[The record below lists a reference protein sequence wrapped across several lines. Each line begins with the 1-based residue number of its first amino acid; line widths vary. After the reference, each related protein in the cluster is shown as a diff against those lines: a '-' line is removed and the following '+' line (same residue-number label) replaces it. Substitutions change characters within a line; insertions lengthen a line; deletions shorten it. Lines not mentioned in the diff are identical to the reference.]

1 MKPEDKAVVQQ
12 ALEFLEMIS
21 PQFPPLVYTETDR
34 KRDEASTALRQLL
47 EQSEQ
52 EPDEWLT
59 GCPECGMDSGCDCDS
74 GTWNPPAQSADHAD
88 ELTIAYLDG
97 VHTGKKIAKRKWVW
111 LTKHERMMCRSY
123 DVDEAIAK
131 TEAKLREKNGGA

>member
-47 EQSEQ
+47 EQPESAPVQ
-52 EPDEWLT
+52 EPDYAWTTVEDYEKEAGFQVGVGFKMAWVMARTTNGFLNKLAGDST
-59 GCPECGMDSGCDCDS
+59 PIVATPLAQPED
-74 GTWNPPAQSADHAD
+74 
-88 ELTIAYLDG
+88 
-97 VHTGKKIAKRKWVW
+97 KAKR
-111 LTKHERMMCRSY
+111 T
-123 DVDEAIAK
+123 
-131 TEAKLREKNGGA
+131 